1 MAKDKYMALEDF
13 QQLWSEKIKPA
24 IQNSMLPE
32 LATEEDV
39 RSIVHS
45 ES

>member
-1 MAKDKYMALEDF
+1 MEKEKYMALADF
-13 QQLWSEKIKPA
+13 QLLWSEKIKPA
-24 IQNSMLPE
+24 IQNIMLPE

>member
-1 MAKDKYMALEDF
+1 MTKAKYMALADF
-13 QQLWSEKIKPA
+13 QQLWSEEIEPA

-39 RSIVHS
+39 RSIVHR

>member
-1 MAKDKYMALEDF
+1 MAKDKYMALADF
-13 QQLWSEKIKPA
+13 QHLWSDKIKPA

-39 RSIVHS
+39 RSIIHS
-45 ES
+45 DL

>member
-1 MAKDKYMALEDF
+1 MAKDKYMALADF
-13 QQLWSEKIKPA
+13 QHLWSEQIKPA
-24 IQNSMLPE
+24 ILNSMLPE

-39 RSIVHS
+39 RSIVHR

>member
-1 MAKDKYMALEDF
+1 MAKDHYIALADF
-13 QQLWSEKIKPA
+13 QHLWSDKIKPA